1 MVEGEEEV
9 ECRMSDRSAARKTF
23 YTGCGQ
29 ITNSRAPSEEVFVNV
44 LSIFVELADWSDSVR
59 MKFGGGFRNAMR
71 AGVGNMRAECLG

>member
-1 MVEGEEEV
+1 
-9 ECRMSDRSAARKTF
+9 MSDRSVAEKTF

-44 LSIFVELADWSDSVR
+44 LSIFVELADWPDSVC
-59 MKFGGGFRNAMR
+59 MNFGGGFRNAMR